1 MVSLWP
7 WRVRFSRSDARK
19 EGVKLPLT
27 WTLFCRSKTH
37 RPPRSR
43 RRCRRWPPRSQTLRP
58 RLDGTRSAA
67 RRTKVLWT
75 LYLSFAYLVY
85 AIVLVLVVGWAK
97 MGPWEWAGVAG
108 GPLV

>member
-1 MVSLWP
+1 MDSVLQ
-7 WRVRFSRSDARK
+7 
-19 EGVKLPLT
+19 VKDTSPASFEKALSALAT
-27 WTLFCRSKTH
+27 KIANT
-37 RPPRSR
+37 
-43 RRCRRWPPRSQTLRP
+43 QA